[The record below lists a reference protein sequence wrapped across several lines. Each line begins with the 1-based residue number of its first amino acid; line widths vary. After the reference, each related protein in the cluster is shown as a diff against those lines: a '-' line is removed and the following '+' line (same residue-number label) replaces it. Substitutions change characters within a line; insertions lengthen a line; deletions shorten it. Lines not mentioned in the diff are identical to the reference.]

1 MNIHT
6 NSQTKSVNTWQ
17 AYAAVWFAV
26 IAWGASFVAA
36 RVLLHAPGRDE
47 VSLSPT
53 ILAALRF
60 SIAALFFVV
69 PLLKAIIRRQLSLVA
84 LLQMAFL
91 GQITFSLYF
100 WLQYTGVQETNAS
113 ISSILVVGLIPV
125 VTAFLSQFFGKERPG
140 IGRFAALLPGFVGVV
155 IIVLQKPIQ
164 LSLQSGFLFGA
175 LCLVGNAFAFA
186 IYVNLSKRW
195 MQGISPLVMTGG
207 TMVSGALGLL
217 LLSFIDPSNNR
228 WSAIAR
234 LDITQWSALLFLAL
248 VCSVFAYFVYNFAL
262 SKINASRAAA
272 YIYFEPVITVLFSVT
287 LLGETLNW
295 QTILGSIA
303 IALSVL
309 LVTVLPVTRS
319 THT

>member
-1 MNIHT
+1 MNIDT
-6 NSQTKSVNTWQ
+6 NTQTQGANTWH
-17 AYAAVWFAV
+17 AYAGVWFAV

-36 RVLLHAPGRDE
+36 RVLLHAQGHNE

-69 PLLKAIIRRQLSLVA
+69 PLLRAIMRRQLSLVA

-125 VTAFLSQFFGKERPG
+125 VTAFLSQFLGKEQLS
-140 IGRFAALLPGFVGVV
+140 IGRLAALLLGFFGVA
-155 IIVLQKPIQ
+155 IIVLQKQIQ

-175 LCLVGNAFAFA
+175 LCLIGNAFAFA
-186 IYVNLSKRW
+186 IYANLSKRW
-195 MQGISPLVMTGG
+195 MQGIPPLVMTGG
-207 TMVSGALGLL
+207 TMISGALGLL
-217 LLSFIDPSNNR
+217 LLSFSDSANNR
-228 WSAIAR
+228 WSAVAR
-234 LDITQWSALLFLAL
+234 LDITQWSALLFLVL
-248 VCSVFAYFVYNFAL
+248 ICSVIAYFTYNFAL
-262 SKINASRAAA
+262 SRINASRAAA
-272 YIYFEPVITVLFSVT
+272 YIYFEPVITVLLGVT
-287 LLGETLNW
+287 LLGETVNW
-295 QTILGSIA
+295 QTILGSSV

-309 LVTVLPVTRS
+309 LVTLLPATRS
-319 THT
+319 SA

>member
-1 MNIHT
+1 MNVHT

-140 IGRFAALLPGFVGVV
+140 IGRFAALC
-155 IIVLQKPIQ
+155 
-164 LSLQSGFLFGA
+164 LFGY
-175 LCLVGNAFAFA
+175 AFAFA

-234 LDITQWSALLFLAL
+234 LD
-248 VCSVFAYFVYNFAL
+248 
-262 SKINASRAAA
+262 
-272 YIYFEPVITVLFSVT
+272 
-287 LLGETLNW
+287 
-295 QTILGSIA
+295 
-303 IALSVL
+303 
-309 LVTVLPVTRS
+309 
-319 THT
+319 